1 MVKKSLQLSAVMKKP
16 GRKIVVLRLFINQ
29 GSYMKK
35 TSLVMLLS
43 ACSSVY
49 AELPPVIDHSSY
61 PPSAVPANP
70 ANSPSTNTLYE
81 MMRRLEQLQA
91 EVQQLTGKVD
101 EQAYRIDE
109 LKKHQSTMYSDFDE
123 RLQSIENKAS
133 GGADDQPVT
142 ENPAES
148 VYSGDAEIQR
158 GGESPAPASESA
170 PVNQPAP
177 VDKSVSANESAALAK
192 QAPKPK
198 LDDAAQVS
206 GTEKEEYQQ
215 AYNELR
221 NGHTDQ
227 SIEQFNAYLSK
238 YPTGVYANNAQYW
251 LGEAYRVKQDNDAA
265 RKAFNDVIEK
275 YPNGAKVPDAI
286 LKLGYIEVEQKNL
299 AKAREYLTRVTAE
312 YPNTPAA
319 MLATKKLLKLD
330 QVKN

>member
-1 MVKKSLQLSAVMKKP
+1 
-16 GRKIVVLRLFINQ
+16 
-29 GSYMKK
+29 MKK

-61 PPSAVPANP
+61 PPSAAQANP

-81 MMRRLEQLQA
+81 MMRRLEQLQT

-133 GGADDQPVT
+133 GGADQPVA

-148 VYSGDAEIQR
+148 VYSGDAEIQ
-158 GGESPAPASESA
+158 GGESPAPTSEFA

-177 VDKSVSANESAALAK
+177 ADKSVSENESAALAK

-198 LDDAAQVS
+198 SDVAVQVS
-206 GTEKEEYQQ
+206 GAEKEEYQQ

-238 YPTGVYANNAQYW
+238 YPTSVYANNAQYW

-286 LKLGYIEVEQKNL
+286 LKLGYIEAEQKNL

-330 QVKN
+330 EVKN